1 MPIER
6 TPSGL
11 QMVIPGCER
20 RTLPKSASLSDATG
34 QGLLDFYRPPSL
46 SEEITYRAN
55 APLQP
60 RVRQKV
66 PPKPGLFS

>member
-6 TPSGL
+6 THAGL

-20 RTLPKSASLSDATG
+20 RTLPKSSSLSDATG
-34 QGLLDFYRPPSL
+34 QGLLDFYQPPGL
-46 SEEITYRAN
+46 SEEMAYRAN
-55 APLQP
+55 APLKP
-60 RVRQKV
+60 RARQKM